1 MCKQNATLGRD
12 VSGHRAVGT
21 HSRLVFFHAQP
32 PPSLSSLQAVL
43 QRSTPLP
50 AGTPVIKGWDFNDG
64 ASLDGIM
71 ASMLTTG
78 CQASALGQAV
88 IEVNRMVRWRG
99 L

>member
-1 MCKQNATLGRD
+1 LCTQNARLGRD
-12 VSGHRAVGT
+12 VSGHRAVET
-21 HSRLVFFHAQP
+21 HSRLVFFTP
-32 PPSLSSLQAVL
+32 NLPSLSSLQAVL

-71 ASMLTTG
+71 TSMLTTG

-88 IEVNRMVRWRG
+88 IEVNRMVR
-99 L
+99 

>member
-1 MCKQNATLGRD
+1 LCTQNATLGRD
-12 VSGHRAVGT
+12 VSGHRAVEA
-21 HSRLVFFHAQP
+21 HSRLVFFTP
-32 PPSLSSLQAVL
+32 NLPSLSSLQAVL

-88 IEVNRMVRWRG
+88 IEVNRMVR
-99 L
+99 